1 MTQNSTFFS
10 QVKLLT
16 VSQIIYIC
24 TTLTMTWMTNDNI
37 SAQHKSSPIC
47 SLLPL
52 SFVNKST
59 LYSPDY
65 IQDIHHLLSF
75 SYGSSQGG
83 GSSFF
88 EIIRIQIRHV
98 DCRINTNYIDNS
110 AFQKCIIKCILFL
123 CVCRIMKIVHKYR
136 VPLLHLIKSVEFQNF
151 HFMSLSLFQ

>member
-37 SAQHKSSPIC
+37 SAQHKSPPVC
-47 SLLPL
+47 SLLL
-52 SFVNKST
+52 IKA

-65 IQDIHHLLSF
+65 IQYIHHLLSF
-75 SYGSSQGG
+75 SYGT
-83 GSSFF
+83 SFF

-98 DCRINTNYIDNS
+98 DCRINTNYKDNF

>member
-16 VSQIIYIC
+16 VSQTIYIC

-65 IQDIHHLLSF
+65 IQDNDFHLLSF
-75 SYGSSQGG
+75 SY

-98 DCRINTNYIDNS
+98 DCRINTNYIDNF

-136 VPLLHLIKSVEFQNF
+136 VPLLHLIKSAEFQNF

>member
-37 SAQHKSSPIC
+37 SARHKSPPVC
-47 SLLPL
+47 SLLL
-52 SFVNKST
+52 IKA

-65 IQDIHHLLSF
+65 IQDIRHLLSF
-75 SYGSSQGG
+75 SYGSSFQ
-83 GSSFF
+83 

-98 DCRINTNYIDNS
+98 DCRINTNYIDNF

-123 CVCRIMKIVHKYR
+123 CVCRIIKIVHKYR
-136 VPLLHLIKSVEFQNF
+136 VPLLPLIKSVEFQNF